1 MDIRFRKYGSRPE
14 TAVKRSVSG
23 IFKDALDQVICDI
36 RSVKRA
42 LLFAGACFF
51 VLWLLTGSICPMHA
65 VTGIPCPGCGLTRA
79 GLQALTLDFA
89 GAWRMNPF
97 IFPIGVLILIWC
109 IYRYLLLKK
118 PGSWFS
124 WCAAAVLAG
133 LVIFYVWRMICFFPG
148 QAPMNYLESCLAC
161 RFL

>member
-1 MDIRFRKYGSRPE
+1 MKRPASTDFPSWHHRADYGHPVQKVRQQ
-14 TAVKRSVSG
+14 TGDCCKKNVSG

-133 LVIFYVWRMICFFPG
+133 W
-148 QAPMNYLESCLAC
+148 
-161 RFL
+161 